1 MNENSESM
9 EPVMIELPRYEYAVT
24 ERDRYRSMCH
34 RMAYVFQ
41 LINENIEDGL
51 PKQAMLL
58 SHEMLE
64 DYKDFLTEP
73 TR

>member
-1 MNENSESM
+1 
-9 EPVMIELPRYEYAVT
+9 MIELPRYEYAVT
-24 ERDRYRSMCH
+24 ERDRYRAMCH

-41 LINENIEDGL
+41 LITENIEDGL

-73 TR
+73 AQ